1 VIREELCQAPLTLSL
16 SPLRSGAEVRFA
28 READTVKWGGNKRLN
43 ECKSLLR
50 EDRRVNHSIDNSAGP
65 WSSGSVTLSPLLELH
80 QTSGCY
86 SQPSRISTAASSPS
100 FYCAVLLKKVLPS
113 AENRLRS
120 CFVNLHCI
128 SLAGESLHEREQG
141 VQFLKVPMAGE
152 EILQSPMCTAAATIT
167 IIKRSPPPC

>member
-1 VIREELCQAPLTLSL
+1 MKLGR
-16 SPLRSGAEVRFA
+16 
-28 READTVKWGGNKRLN
+28 KKRLN

-65 WSSGSVTLSPLLELH
+65 WRSERGDRVSVTLSPLLELH

-86 SQPSRISTAASSPS
+86 SQPSRISTAAASPS
-100 FYCAVLLKKVLPS
+100 FYCVVLLKKVLPS
-113 AENRLRS
+113 AANRLRS
-120 CFVNLHCI
+120 CFVNLHFI
-128 SLAGESLHEREQG
+128 SLAGETLPEREQG